1 MSFGNNLRVL
11 IKERN
16 LTQKEVAKQI
26 NMAPSTLGSYVQGT
40 REPDFATLK
49 TIADYFDVS
58 IDYLLDHDIHK
69 YSSPL
74 DKEMFHVF
82 SSLDENEKCICI
94 ELCKVFVKMHFTNKN
109 PR

>member
-1 MSFGNNLRVL
+1 MSFGNNLRAL
-11 IKERN
+11 INERN

-58 IDYLLDHDIHK
+58 IDYLLDHDLHE

-74 DKEMFHVF
+74 DKEMFHIF
-82 SSLDENEKCICI
+82 SSLNDTEKRICI
-94 ELCKVFVKMHFTNKN
+94 EQCKVFVKMHFDNK
-109 PR
+109 